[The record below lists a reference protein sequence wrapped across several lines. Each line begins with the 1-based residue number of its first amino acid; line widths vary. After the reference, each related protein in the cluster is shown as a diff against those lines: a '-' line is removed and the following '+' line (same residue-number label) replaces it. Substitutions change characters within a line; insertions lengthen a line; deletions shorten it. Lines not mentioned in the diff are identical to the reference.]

1 MSTDNRKLIESAP
14 FSPALAH
21 HELAHS
27 VPADLTRPSAWEFEA
42 ALVFIDI
49 SGFTNLCTRLDIDT
63 LQRHINQYFGEL
75 IGVVTSNG
83 GDVLRFAGDALFCSW
98 SLQKGAGETTA
109 LATATRAACRCV
121 LELTRRCGTYAIP
134 EIQAELSIHTGIG
147 AGALCAYRVGTPNR
161 WELLIAGGPLQQV
174 AAAEGC
180 AALGEAV
187 CSAEAWA
194 LTEGRFAGEAVPGG
208 GGCMRLLTEGEAHE
222 AHEAGTLRAEW
233 EREACDAV
241 LFTSDALSMQ
251 QEGVSHLAFA
261 GAVGEQRHVYEAA
274 LEAYVHEAARSRISS
289 LDQIAERRGVVVA
302 FAKVVGLDAAFADGV
317 GGLER
322 VQACLATALE
332 CVGRRGGLLRQFLLD
347 DKGVVIIFTFGLS
360 QASFEDNAERGLATA
375 KELDESLAQQGLSVR
390 VGITAGEAFCGLVGV
405 PKRRCEYG
413 VMGPS
418 VNLAARLMGMCDDKG
433 VSLLCCDR
441 MHAELHRGDGHLAFR
456 RFDHVRV
463 KGYAQ
468 PVAVF
473 HPQEEDAKLR
483 DVKRMLAHVPIFS
496 MLAPRE
502 QTQFLRFM
510 REQAFAAGCEIITEG
525 DEGDEFY
532 ILVSGTVRVTQ
543 WQDAGDGSG
552 RREKRT
558 LVECLSR
565 GDSFGDV
572 ALIHGIQRT
581 STVTATSDAV
591 CMSLDRTTFQKLFG
605 GAMAE
610 VISSQLERAAQASA
624 VRINSL
630 PPSARPPSPKRSAS
644 GRHIVTAQQRFAAPG
659 GQAEAEAE
667 AEAAAAAAAA
677 AAHAA
682 TS

>member
-1 MSTDNRKLIESAP
+1 M
-14 FSPALAH
+14 
-21 HELAHS
+21 
-27 VPADLTRPSAWEFEA
+27 
-42 ALVFIDI
+42 
-49 SGFTNLCTRLDIDT
+49 
-63 LQRHINQYFGEL
+63 
-75 IGVVTSNG
+75 
-83 GDVLRFAGDALFCSW
+83 
-98 SLQKGAGETTA
+98 
-109 LATATRAACRCV
+109 
-121 LELTRRCGTYAIP
+121 
-134 EIQAELSIHTGIG
+134 
-147 AGALCAYRVGTPNR
+147 
-161 WELLIAGGPLQQV
+161 
-174 AAAEGC
+174 
-180 AALGEAV
+180 
-187 CSAEAWA
+187 
-194 LTEGRFAGEAVPGG
+194 
-208 GGCMRLLTEGEAHE
+208 
-222 AHEAGTLRAEW
+222 
-233 EREACDAV
+233 
-241 LFTSDALSMQ
+241 
-251 QEGVSHLAFA
+251 
-261 GAVGEQRHVYEAA
+261 
-274 LEAYVHEAARSRISS
+274 VHA
-289 LDQIAERRGVVVA
+289 
-302 FAKVVGLDAAFADGV
+302 
-317 GGLER
+317 
-322 VQACLATALE
+322 
-332 CVGRRGGLLRQFLLD
+332 GGLLRQFLLD

-644 GRHIVTAQQRFAAPG
+644 GRHIVTAQQRFAVPG

-667 AEAAAAAAAA
+667 AEAEPPPPPPPPPR
-677 AAHAA
+677 HAA
-682 TS
+682 TRAPPATAPANPSTPHTTAMGTGTPRTTAPRHMRRWQCRPRRWRRWRRTAHGARRRRRSPRGRRRRRWCSGASLRWCPSSWRGASAARRRRATLQTGWRRC